1 MNQRTWRDVDMSRAT
16 GRVTLQDIAQA
27 TGYTSNTI
35 SRALKDKPDIA
46 PETRKLIQQKAREMG
61 YVRNYIA
68 SSLRSG
74 RTKTIALISGTMSN
88 PFYAVLAD
96 LIQREAFRLG
106 YSLMILCSLDDPE
119 TEISTVEMAL
129 SRQVDGI
136 LMIPWSSHSPAL
148 ETLRRSGVPFVLLN
162 RFVGD
167 EHDDYIICD
176 EEQGGYLVG
185 RHLIEAGHKKLAMIT
200 HMDVTY
206 STRTRFRGFRRACE
220 EAGIAGPD
228 IAYAQVSR
236 KEDILRQLLQWKRE
250 GFTGIFSF
258 CDVEAWEE
266 IDLLEKAGLRVPEDM
281 AVVGFDNI
289 AGYINYPRSLCSVDC
304 NYKEEAVLAVDF
316 LRNRIHNPAMPPQ
329 KKTMPVSLVCL
340 HSCRR

>member
-1 MNQRTWRDVDMSRAT
+1 MSRAT
-16 GRVTLQDIAQA
+16 GRITLQDIARA

-46 PETRKLIQQKAREMG
+46 PETRRLIQKKAREMG

-106 YSLMILCSLDDPE
+106 YSLMILCSLDNPE
-119 TEISTVEMAL
+119 TEISMVEMAL

-136 LMIPWSSHSPAL
+136 LIIPWSSDSPAL
-148 ETLRRSGVPFVLLN
+148 ETLRKSGVPFVLLN
-162 RFVGD
+162 RFVGNGQ
-167 EHDDYIICD
+167 DDYIVCD

-206 STRTRFRGFRRACE
+206 STRSRYRGFCRACE
-220 EAGIAGPD
+220 EAGISGPD

-236 KEDILRQLLQWKRE
+236 KEEIIRQLQQWKQD
-250 GFTGIFSF
+250 GFTGVFSF

-266 IDLLEKAGLRVPEDM
+266 IDLMEKAGLRVPEDI

-289 AGYINYPRSLCSVDC
+289 AGYINFPKSLCSVDC
-304 NYKEEAVLAVDF
+304 DYKEEAALAIDF
-316 LRNRIHNPAMPPQ
+316 LRKRIHDPALPPQ
-329 KKTMPVSLVCL
+329 QKIMPVSLICQ
-340 HSCRR
+340 HSCRQ